1 MVAANLIIIQLL
13 HAQTNQA
20 EFLRLCWEKLTK
32 EQKREVFHFLYLSG
46 QHKTFLSA
54 LRMEINSEEP
64 FIPWTHLFAVLN
76 AAGKLNP
83 EVVKNFVNSSAT
95 SSEVGR
101 FRINQPDLIT
111 LWNKRKQEASKR
123 YEDRKHEL
131 IKELEFA
138 RRQGFKDQRQ
148 RLLDELKSLYPD
160 DAEVEA
166 TFQVEREF
174 MARSTIHKVFQ
185 KKLAQSDWFPTSTDI
200 DPDIA
205 KQMLRSAKKYLKKNP
220 VMALDMSLL
229 FYQMDMYE
237 EALTIIDGMP
247 EKTSHTLWYALQIA
261 IDGKQ
266 FARALS
272 IIDNLRHKQLNT
284 EHSFSLLYH
293 QALALFGL
301 GQKSEAKQI
310 IANIV
315 KIRPE
320 FRSADSLLLEWENEK

>member
-32 EQKREVFHFLYLSG
+32 EQKRDVFHFLYLSG

-64 FIPWTHLFAVLN
+64 FIPWTHLFAILN
-76 AAGKLNP
+76 AVNKLNP
-83 EVVKNFVNSSAT
+83 DVVKMFVGSS
-95 SSEVGR
+95 SSGDEVGR
-101 FRINQPDLIT
+101 FRINQPDLIA
-111 LWNKRKQEASKR
+111 LWNKRKQEASLR
-123 YEDRKHEL
+123 YENRKSDL

-148 RLLDELKSLYPD
+148 RILDELKSLYPGD
-160 DAEVEA
+160 PEVEA
-166 TFQVEREF
+166 AFQSERELH
-174 MARSTIHKVFQ
+174 ARSTIHKVFQ
-185 KKLAQSDWFPTSTDI
+185 KKLAQNDWFPTSTDI
-200 DPDIA
+200 DPEVA
-205 KQMLRSAKKYLKKNP
+205 KQLLKSSKKYLKKNP
-220 VMALDMSLL
+220 KMSLDIALL

-237 EALTIIDGMP
+237 EALIIIDGMK
-247 EKTSHTLWYALQIA
+247 EKSSHTLWYALQIA

-266 FARALS
+266 YAHALS
-272 IIDNLRHKQLNT
+272 IIESLRHKQLNT

-315 KIRPE
+315 KIRPDY
-320 FRSADSLLLEWENEK
+320 RSADSLLIEWDNEK